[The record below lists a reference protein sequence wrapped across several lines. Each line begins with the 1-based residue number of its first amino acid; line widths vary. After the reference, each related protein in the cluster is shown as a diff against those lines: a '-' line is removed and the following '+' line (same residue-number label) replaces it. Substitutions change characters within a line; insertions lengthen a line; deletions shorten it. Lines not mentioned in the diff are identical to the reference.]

1 MSFRLLLVDDEE
13 LARVKLRYLLA
24 AHPQWQIAAECA
36 SAAQACTVLADT
48 SIDLVLLD
56 IQMPGQSGLDL
67 ARTLC
72 TRQEPPLIIF
82 VTAFNQYALEAF
94 DVHAL
99 DYLQKPV
106 SGQRLALA
114 LARASELLTLRQRA
128 PYGAAVRA
136 YLQAEDRRAAGQPQ
150 GFVQQL
156 TVRSVGKIEW
166 VRIADVL
173 WMNAANNYVELH
185 TAQRCILHR
194 QALNRLE
201 LGLDPASFLRVHRS
215 TIVRIDQMAA
225 LSVIGDG
232 SYRLS
237 LHCGAQLD
245 VSERHVG
252 AVRARCG

>member
-1 MSFRLLLVDDEE
+1 MSFRLLLVDDEQ

-36 SAAQACTVLADT
+36 SVAEARTVLAET
-48 SIDLVLLD
+48 PVDLILLD
-56 IQMPGQSGLDL
+56 IQMPKESGLEL
-67 ARTLC
+67 ARSLC
-72 TRQEPPLIIF
+72 TQAEPPLIIF
-82 VTAFNQYALEAF
+82 ITAFNQYALEAF
-94 DVHAL
+94 DVYAL

-106 SGQRLALA
+106 NEQRLLLA
-114 LARASELLTLRQRA
+114 LARAAELLALRQRG
-128 PYGAAVRA
+128 PYGAALRA
-136 YLQAEDRRAAGQPQ
+136 YLEAEDGRTAGRQP

-166 VRIADVL
+166 VRIEDVL
-173 WMNAANNYVELH
+173 WINAANNYVELH

-201 LGLDPASFLRVHRS
+201 QALDPACYLRVHRR

-225 LSVIGDG
+225 LSVVGDG
-232 SYRLS
+232 SYCLT

-252 AVRARCG
+252 KVRAHCA